1 MENESYVIEPIAH
14 IRSPFREKFGIPRQS
29 GLAESVEAK
38 IIFRD
43 PYGEPEAFR
52 GIEGYSHLWLIWKFS
67 EVKNNA
73 FSPTVRPP
81 KLGGNKRMGVF
92 ATRSPFRPNLLAL
105 SCVRL
110 LRTERGE
117 HGQVCLVVA
126 GADLMDG
133 TPIYDIKPYVPYADS
148 HPTAKGGFA
157 LDGSK
162 CRTQVVFPPQLLS
175 VLPKNLRA
183 GAVEALSQNPI
194 PGYQNESGRVYY
206 MLFSDYEI
214 EFTADETVLTVLNVT
229 EKTDR
234 RTEE

>member
-1 MENESYVIEPIAH
+1 MKNESYEIQPIAH

-38 IIFRD
+38 IVFLE
-43 PYGEPEAFR
+43 PYGDPEAFR
-52 GIEGYSHLWLIWKFS
+52 GIEDYSHLWLIWKFTGAKS
-67 EVKNNA
+67 SS

-81 KLGGNKRMGVF
+81 KLGGNRRMGVF
-92 ATRSPFRPNLLAL
+92 ASRSPFRPNSLGL

-110 LRTERGE
+110 LRTEKGE
-117 HGQVCLVVA
+117 HGRVVLVVG

-148 HPTAKGGFA
+148 KPQAKSGFA
-157 LDGSK
+157 LEGAA
-162 CRTQVVFPPQLLS
+162 CRTEVVFPPELLS
-175 VLPKNLRA
+175 SLPGSLRD
-183 GAVEALSQNPI
+183 GALEALSQDPR
-194 PGYQNESGRVYY
+194 PGYQNEPGRKYY

-214 EFTADETVLTVLNVT
+214 EFTADETVLTVLSVT
-229 EKTDR
+229 EKADR

>member
-1 MENESYVIEPIAH
+1 MKDESYVIEPIAY

-38 IIFRD
+38 IVFIE

-52 GIEGYSHLWLIWKFS
+52 GIESYSHLWLIWKFTGAKS
-67 EVKNNA
+67 TS

-92 ATRSPFRPNLLAL
+92 ASRSPYRPNSLGL

-110 LRTERGE
+110 LRVERGE
-117 HGQVCLVVA
+117 HGCVVLVVG

-148 HPTAKGGFA
+148 KPQAKGGFS
-157 LDGSK
+157 LEGDK
-162 CRTQVVFPPQLLS
+162 CRTEVVFPSQLLS
-175 VLPKNLRA
+175 CLPQELRN
-183 GAVEALSQNPI
+183 GAVEALSQDPR
-194 PGYQNESGRVYY
+194 PGYQNEPGRVYY

-214 EFTADETVLTVLNVT
+214 EFTADETVLTVHRVT